1 MISMESFLEALT
13 TRKVLIADGATGTEL
28 QKAGLPSGMPPEK
41 WNLINPDAIDALH
54 RSYLDAGSDIILTNT
69 FGGSPIK
76 LAMNSLDS
84 DATRINQRAAEIARK
99 AAEKYHAFVFGD
111 VGPSGKLLEP
121 MGDLTIDSLYHA
133 YQIQIRALT
142 EGGVDAILIETMSDL
157 EEAKTAVRAAK
168 SVTSLPVIV
177 TFSFD
182 SHGRTMM
189 GLKPSTAATE
199 LSQLEISVIGA
210 NCGRTLSETLSA
222 IQEIKTASPGKTW
235 MAKPNAGLP
244 HLDSDYSVYDV
255 SPEIMAEFSQRFLEE
270 GVKIFGGC
278 CGSAPAHIA
287 AISRVLK

>member
-1 MISMESFLEALT
+1 MESFLEALT

-244 HLDSDYSVYDV
+244 HLDSDHSVYDV

>member
-1 MISMESFLEALT
+1 MESFLEALT

-244 HLDSDYSVYDV
+244 HLDSDHSVYDV
-255 SPEIMAEFSQRFLEE
+255 SPEIMAEFFQRFLEE

-287 AISRVLK
+287 AVSRVLR

>member
-1 MISMESFLEALT
+1 MESFLEALT

-244 HLDSDYSVYDV
+244 HLDSDHSVYDV
-255 SPEIMAEFSQRFLEE
+255 SPEIMAEFFQRFLEE

>member
-1 MISMESFLEALT
+1 MESFLEALI

-41 WNLINPDAIDALH
+41 WNLIKPDAIDALH

-76 LAMNSLDS
+76 LAMNGLDS

-111 VGPSGKLLEP
+111 VGPSGKLLAP
-121 MGDLTIDSLYHA
+121 MGDLTIDSLYDA
-133 YQIQIRALT
+133 FQIQIHALS

-168 SVTSLPVIV
+168 SVSSLPILV

-182 SHGRTMM
+182 THGRTMM
-189 GLKPSTAATE
+189 GLKPSTAAIE
-199 LSQLEISVIGA
+199 LSQMEITVIGA

-222 IQEIKTASPGKTW
+222 IQEIKIASPEKTL

-244 HLDSDYSVYDV
+244 HLDSDHSVYDV
-255 SPEIMAEFSQRFLEE
+255 SPEIMADYAQRFFEE

-278 CGSAPAHIA
+278 CGTAPAHIA
-287 AISRVLK
+287 AISRLLK

>member
-1 MISMESFLEALT
+1 MESFLEALT

-244 HLDSDYSVYDV
+244 HLDSDHSVYDV

-287 AISRVLK
+287 AVSRVLR